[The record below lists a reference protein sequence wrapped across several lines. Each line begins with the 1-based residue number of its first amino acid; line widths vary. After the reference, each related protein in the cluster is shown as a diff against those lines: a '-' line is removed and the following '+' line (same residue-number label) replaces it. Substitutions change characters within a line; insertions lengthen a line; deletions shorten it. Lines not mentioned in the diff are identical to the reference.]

1 MRPLLAILM
10 ALMCSGVLA
19 GVARAGTVTL
29 ADGTLTYSAA
39 AGEKNRVFVFVEPEG
54 IRTIDTTAS
63 VTVGPGCASVTGAEA
78 LCAHALQKTVNFEI
92 LTGDM
97 DDFVDFPAASF
108 GGLSIIKGGAGNDEL
123 RGAGGLNVL
132 DGGSGA
138 DTFHAS
144 VSCRDVVDYSSRT
157 NPVTVTVGDGVA
169 NDGEAGEQDSVPGDI
184 GGVRGG
190 HGNDTISFL
199 GPVIGCADVRFSGR
213 GGDDVLTARSFL
225 SWLRGGGGEDTLAA
239 PAGSS
244 HLFGGGGDDIAV
256 GGPRFQ
262 VLDGGP
268 GNDQLNG
275 RGGQDRL
282 RGGEGADDLVGGTG
296 RRDRLLGGPGGDTLR
311 SRDDKT
317 DKVDGGPGNDRARVD
332 RKFDVIHSIEE
343 FF

>member
-1 MRPLLAILM
+1 MRPLLALLT
-10 ALMCSGVLA
+10 ALTCSGVLA
-19 GVARAGTVTL
+19 GIASAGTVTL
-29 ADGTLTYSAA
+29 ADGKLTYSGA
-39 AGEKNRVFVFVEPEG
+39 AGETNRVFIFVEQEG

-63 VTVGPGCASVTGAEA
+63 VTAGQGCASLAGGEA
-78 LCAHALQKTVNFEI
+78 LCAHPLQKTVNFQI

-108 GGLSIIKGGAGNDEL
+108 GGLTVVRGGAGNDEL

-132 DGGSGA
+132 DGGPGA
-138 DTFHAS
+138 DIFHAS

-157 NPVTVTVGDGVA
+157 NPVTVTVGDGMA
-169 NDGEAGEQDSVPGDI
+169 NDGESGEQDSIPGDI

-199 GPVIGCADVRFSGR
+199 GPVSGCADVRFSGR

-225 SWLRGGGGEDTLAA
+225 SWLRGGGGEDTLTA
-239 PAGSS
+239 PTGSS
-244 HLFGGGGDDIAV
+244 HLFGGDGDDVAV
-256 GGPRFQ
+256 GGGGFQ

-268 GNDQLNG
+268 GNDQLDG

-282 RGGEGADDLVGGTG
+282 NGGEGPDELVGGAG
-296 RRDRLLGGPGGDTLR
+296 HDRLLGGPGGDTLR

-317 DKVDGGPGNDRARVD
+317 DRVEGGPGDDRARVD
-332 RKFDVIHSIEE
+332 PRLDVIQSIEE